1 MPGGVGG
8 NGNCEMRCQPMPDLA
23 GPMHANYLRLH
34 NSAQGTERVRER
46 EREGETREYFV
57 LRSYHSTR
65 HVTRL
70 GKRAHVTIAR
80 VKWNYANINVSLTT
94 RPRVYSAFNAPQTT
108 SEICPAA
115 APF

>member
-46 EREGETREYFV
+46 ERGRDTRV
-57 LRSYHSTR
+57 LCATQLPQH
-65 HVTRL
+65 
-70 GKRAHVTIAR
+70 A
-80 VKWNYANINVSLTT
+80 
-94 RPRVYSAFNAPQTT
+94 PRD
-108 SEICPAA
+108 
-115 APF
+115 